1 MLKGK
6 HASSSKKGY
15 TTKGEGG
22 KQFSMGESHP
32 RKVRSTFGNVK
43 DSQAGQNAAT
53 QMGAQNIAPDFE
65 EAARIAAAED

>member
-6 HASSSKKGY
+6 HGMSSKGY

-22 KQFSMGESHP
+22 KQFSMAEGHPKKIRLSH
-32 RKVRSTFGNVK
+32 GDVK
-43 DSQAGQNAAT
+43 NAQAGQNAAT